1 MRASIADAAAATGC
15 AKGTQARASAAHGYA
30 ARQCRDGQWRT
41 ATPQRPMPHGNAATA
56 GAAVWFTLG
65 VIG

>member
-15 AKGTQARASAAHGYA
+15 AKGTQARASAAHGYPHGNPHGHA
-30 ARQCRDGQWRT
+30 ARQCRGGGRSRVAQ
-41 ATPQRPMPHGNAATA
+41 
-56 GAAVWFTLG
+56 LE